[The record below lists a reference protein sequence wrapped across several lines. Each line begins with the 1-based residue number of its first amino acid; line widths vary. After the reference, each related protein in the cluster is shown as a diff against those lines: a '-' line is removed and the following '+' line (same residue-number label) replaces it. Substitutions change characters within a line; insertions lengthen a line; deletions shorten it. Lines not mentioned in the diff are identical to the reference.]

1 MGYHC
6 HCRAPLLPQHP
17 PALSSSLYRVV
28 RSRPSRNVPLRLTR
42 SAQGRLVCRLQIS
55 RPGWTDFQW
64 EHRRTGA
71 SRHQRCS
78 AQRHVAL
85 RVRPA
90 QLRLRARSGRW
101 LALWTTILERISTL
115 GNTVFN
121 KDDIIRSGQEQLMRT
136 KLNQA
141 SSNDQNIHFDQN
153 VITREKVDP
162 RKSGSAKRCCG
173 GLRHSVTSG
182 AYQGGC
188 ASREAGSRDE
198 GGFFRP
204 AW

>member
-115 GNTVFN
+115 GNTVLNN
-121 KDDIIRSGQEQLMRT
+121 KDDIIRKSEYVQQSKDDIKIFILIKM
-136 KLNQA
+136 
-141 SSNDQNIHFDQN
+141 SSLAKKWI
-153 VITREKVDP
+153 REKVDP
-162 RKSGSAKRCCG
+162 R
-173 GLRHSVTSG
+173 SG
-182 AYQGGC
+182 A
-188 ASREAGSRDE
+188 AVA
-198 GGFFRP
+198 FVTV
-204 AW
+204 